1 MNDVVAPTEEPR
13 IQAFGP
19 EMEGTQGTGPDESSE
34 VKKLRLREIEQRAEA
49 STDPDEKIAS
59 WVQIGAEVDR
69 EFNAGGAVD
78 AGLLA
83 RILKRTALE
92 WPGGAPKW
100 IERVVRGVENP
111 RECLAALISALNQEG
126 IEAPIAEQLAQALSE
141 AAPDR
146 KSMIEVLEVYGD
158 VLERR
163 LSEPL
168 RAAVKFREAAEHCAP
183 DEIEETI
190 RLLERARAANPRDAE
205 LELRLVDLHARA
217 LDFKSLRLAV
227 RRLAELRPDPSEL
240 SSLLLSLEPAA
251 IAAGAP
257 EGYASIVDELLP
269 ELVSKDSARA
279 RALGA
284 AKARVLLAS
293 KRAEE
298 AASIYEELIETYA
311 DDEDVRA
318 YVGLLELPAAPEWWR
333 REKRRWLFEW
343 RAATTADPVSVMM
356 HWARVEE
363 REFEDSGAA
372 LRTLERA
379 LEQAPLRS
387 DTLLAL
393 SRLKLLSGDTAGG
406 LEVLARLRS
415 AEGPS
420 RVPLAE
426 LELAR
431 ELIAAGRAPIAFDVV
446 ASVLGHDSSNARA
459 RELALELVARPETCV
474 RAAELVLESAS
485 ATSPAARALSLGAL
499 LETTEPL
506 SKLDSAPSELGA
518 LRQGWLT
525 QALKVDA
532 GAETLAVLERAA
544 SGLGRDP
551 DAWQVIEERAL
562 ERGDPLSLV
571 RAYERALASADDAPT
586 VEWLVKRLIRV
597 VEQHLSDPRA
607 LTTGLLRV
615 LTVQPDAR
623 WAFDRVKLSLSLER
637 RWEDLFPL
645 YERMIAA
652 EKDQGERAALLDE
665 AAVAARDVASDPE
678 RAMRFWEEYLT
689 LRPRDGRVD
698 VALER
703 LYERQRRLDKLSEHL
718 LRRESSLSGAE
729 LVRLRER
736 IAGLELETG
745 DGRGALAVLED
756 LLKLGDPSESALAL
770 LERVLSLE
778 LPEGAPAE
786 AVEAQRQ
793 AAKRAARLL
802 HKEYLTRS
810 ELGSA
815 ARVLSE
821 ELSRASDETERVR
834 LLRELYD
841 LSEQRGDGRA
851 SFDALGQLLL
861 AEPDVL
867 KHKGRLADLAV
878 EIGAL
883 GELSELEVQAAG
895 RVSEEARFVELL
907 RDAARIELGLG
918 NVERAIA
925 LEQRVLDDA
934 RTPEHQLAAA
944 RALERL
950 FAEAARHEARYAML
964 ERLAQLEPASERK
977 REVLL
982 ESARVALDDIGDPIR
997 AAVAFRSLLD
1007 ETPGDAQLLDGWVRA
1022 LTQTEHHAELV
1033 QALRARADATSDLAL
1048 AREDLGC
1055 AARLQADKLGNPEGA
1070 IESWRA
1076 IRSRF
1081 GRDAESFEALSA
1093 LLESRGRWHELA
1105 ELIADEAES
1114 GRGHG
1119 LLLTRLAEVHAAHTG
1134 DLRAALSAYRRA
1146 GELDRAAELLCET
1159 PSLLSDDPSS
1169 VLELASE
1176 LVKKGRLSRA
1186 ERVLVK
1192 QLSHYGQRRPKEAAL
1207 VHVAL
1212 SDVLCRADRQSEG
1225 LAELVLAAERHP
1237 SNAAVLSALGALAFE
1252 RGELERAEQSYQALL
1267 VLIPHYPEAAKVS
1280 ARAELYLALSELSR
1294 RRDEPEK
1301 ADDQIEWAF
1310 EAALG
1315 SETEAVALERGLL
1328 RREWHPLL
1336 ERAIRARLERST
1348 EAEQRLDALADLVEA
1363 RGRAGGVDAALR
1375 EQAKRLGSELEPELL
1390 GRSEGA
1396 RAACQRLIAVYD
1408 ALPEPEL
1415 ALSLVER
1422 LLSRSGDADS
1432 LELELELARRLLALP
1447 SRAEEGGER
1456 LWALVRR
1463 DARCAEAAEVL
1474 AGSPAGRGRLD
1485 ELVSLLDD
1493 HATLAAAEGRAA
1505 DAKALRW
1512 RIARVLSKAGRR
1524 EDALHAY
1531 LPLTDD
1537 EVYKHDARRRALE
1550 LLEEL
1555 EAPPEDLADAVDAL
1569 LAVSE
1574 GPESAELAARLVALA
1589 EELGDA
1595 EYLER
1600 GLERGFSADP
1610 GRADLRERLLEVLD
1624 QRGEWVRVR
1633 DVLER
1638 AIERAPEPELVLRLA
1653 DAHLQTGAPDRAL
1666 DLLDTVGLRVAP
1678 ARAVRRRRA
1687 ATLEAAGRTEEAL
1700 EELLQLNQTYG
1711 DASEEIGS
1719 AIRRTRIWA
1728 DSERWALAA
1737 IETSS
1742 ASDQHELDEIVAHW
1756 VERGAHSAALL
1767 WQLGELSKRAGD
1779 PARAAT
1785 VYRRLGDIEQG
1796 DQRYLA
1802 LVALSQSLEA
1812 SGDSDAAVRV
1822 LENALGR
1829 TPDVAE
1835 LHTAL
1840 YELCGRRGERSK
1852 QARLLLDR
1860 ALRAEPRERQTLL
1873 YEAAEFL
1880 SGEGAHEEALEALS
1894 RLEALEPDHLDGT
1907 VLKARVLRR
1916 LGRISEAFSLIQRVV
1931 HGESRPRGRPMARA
1945 FRELAEIH
1953 LAVDELCEAYQA
1965 LSSAYQ
1971 LDRADTDTAWVF
1983 GMLAFELDQNES
1995 AAAALR
2001 AFLTLREHG
2010 AERKAD
2016 PRVASAYARL
2026 ACIEQDRGQTASA
2039 RRLLSL
2045 AVQAEPHNA
2054 EVQRLLAALGSA

>member
-1 MNDVVAPTEEPR
+1 MNDVVVPAEEPR
-13 IQAFGP
+13 IQSFESA
-19 EMEGTQGTGPDESSE
+19 MEGKQGTGPDQSSE
-34 VKKLRLREIEQRAEA
+34 VKRLRLRELEERAEA
-49 STDPDEKIAS
+49 SADPDEKIAS
-59 WVQIGAEVDR
+59 WVQLGAEIDR
-69 EFNAGGAVD
+69 ELNAGGAVE
-78 AGLLA
+78 AALLA
-83 RILKRTALE
+83 RLLKRTVLE

-100 IERVVRGVENP
+100 IERAVRGIENP
-111 RECLAALISALNQEG
+111 RDCLSALIAALNQDG
-126 IEAPIAEQLAQALSE
+126 IEGPIAEQIAQALSE

-163 LSEPL
+163 LSEPE

-183 DEIEETI
+183 DELGETI
-190 RLLERARAANPRDAE
+190 RLLERARAANPRDPE

-227 RRLAELRPDPSEL
+227 RRLAELRPDPGEL

-251 IAAGAP
+251 IAAAAP
-257 EGYASIVDELLP
+257 EGYASIIDELLP
-269 ELVSKDSARA
+269 ELVSRDATRA
-279 RALGA
+279 RLLGA

-293 KRAEE
+293 KRLEA
-298 AASIYEELIETYA
+298 AASIYEELIETHA
-311 DDEDVRA
+311 NDEDVRA
-318 YVGLLELPAAPEWWR
+318 YVGLLELPATPEWR

-363 REFEDSGAA
+363 REFEDSAAA

-387 DTLLAL
+387 DTLLSL
-393 SRLKLLSGDTAGG
+393 SRLKFLSGDTAGG
-406 LEVLARLRS
+406 LSALERLRT
-415 AEGPS
+415 AEGANREPS
-420 RVPLAE
+420 AE

-431 ELIAAGRAPIAFDVV
+431 ELLARGHAPVALDVV
-446 ASVLGHDSSNARA
+446 ASVLGQGSQNTSA
-459 RELALELVARPETCV
+459 RELALELVARPETSV

-485 ATSPAARALSLGAL
+485 AIGPTERALALGAL

-506 SKLDSAPSELGA
+506 SKLDAAPGELVA
-518 LRQGWLT
+518 LRQGWLD
-525 QALKVDA
+525 QALAADA
-532 GAETLAVLERAA
+532 GAETSRVLERAA
-544 SGLGRDP
+544 SALGRDA
-551 DAWQVIEERAL
+551 DAWQAIEERAL
-562 ERGDPLSLV
+562 DRGEPLSLV
-571 RAYERALASADDAPT
+571 RAYERALASAEDVST

-607 LTTGLLRV
+607 LTTGLLRM

-637 RWEDLFPL
+637 RWDVLFPL

-652 EKDQGERAALLDE
+652 EKDPGERAALLDE
-665 AAVAARDVASDPE
+665 AAVAARDVAGEPE
-678 RAMRFWEEYLT
+678 RAMRFWEEYST

-718 LRRESSLSGAE
+718 SRRESSLSGAE

-736 IAGLELETG
+736 IAGLELEMG
-745 DGRGALAVLED
+745 DGPGALAVLED
-756 LLKLGDPSESALAL
+756 LLKLGNPSESALGL

-778 LPEGAPAE
+778 LPADAPSE
-786 AVEAQRQ
+786 AVEAQQ
-793 AAKRAARLL
+793 KAARRAARLL
-802 HKEYLTRS
+802 HKEYLGRA
-810 ELGSA
+810 ELAAA
-815 ARVLSE
+815 ARALAE
-821 ELSRASDETERVR
+821 ELSRVTDEAERVR
-834 LLRELYD
+834 LLRESYD
-841 LSEQRGDGRA
+841 LSEQRRDGRA
-851 SFDALGQLLL
+851 SFDALGQLFL
-861 AEPDVL
+861 AEPEVQ
-867 KHKGRLADLAV
+867 KHRHRLADLAI
-878 EIGAL
+878 ELGAL
-883 GELSELEVQAAG
+883 AELSELEVQAAA
-895 RVSEEARFVELL
+895 RVSDEALFVDLL

-918 NVERAIA
+918 NAERAIA

-934 RTPEHQLAAA
+934 KAPEHQLVAA

-950 FAEAARHEARYAML
+950 FAEAARHEARYATL
-964 ERLAQLEPASERK
+964 QRLAELEPDPERK
-977 REVLL
+977 RRVLV

-997 AAVAFRSLLD
+997 AAVAFRSVLD
-1007 ETPGDAQLLDGWVRA
+1007 ESPGDAQVLDGWVRA

-1033 QALRARADATSDLAL
+1033 QALSARAEATDDAAL
-1048 AREDLGC
+1048 AREDLGY
-1055 AARLQADKLGNPEGA
+1055 AARLQADQLENPEGA

-1081 GRDAESFEALSA
+1081 GRDSESFEALSA
-1093 LLESRGRWHELA
+1093 LLESRGRFQELA

-1119 LLLTRLAEVHAAHTG
+1119 LLFTRLAEVHAAHTG
-1134 DLRAALSAYRRA
+1134 DLAAALSAYRRA
-1146 GELDRAAELLCET
+1146 GELDRAADLLCET
-1159 PSLLSDDPSS
+1159 PSLLTDDPLP
-1169 VLELASE
+1169 VLELVAE
-1176 LVKKGRLSRA
+1176 LVKKERLLRA
-1186 ERVLVK
+1186 ERVLRK
-1192 QLSHYGQRRPKEAAL
+1192 QLAHYGQRRPKEAAS

-1212 SDVLCRADRQSEG
+1212 SDVLCRAERQSEA
-1225 LAELVLAAERHP
+1225 LAELVGAAERHP
-1237 SNAAVLSALGALAFE
+1237 SNAAVLSALGRLSFE
-1252 RGELERAEQSYQALL
+1252 RGELARAEQSYQALL
-1267 VLIPHYPEAAKVS
+1267 VLIPHYPDAAKVS

-1294 RRDEPEK
+1294 RRGEFEK
-1301 ADDQIEWAF
+1301 ADDQLEWAF

-1315 SETEAVALERGLL
+1315 SDTEARALERGLL

-1336 ERAIRARLERST
+1336 ERAIVARLERST
-1348 EAEQRLDALADLVEA
+1348 RAEQRLDALVDLVEA
-1363 RGRAGGVDAALR
+1363 RRRAGGLDEALKQ
-1375 EQAKRLGSELEPELL
+1375 QARSLGRELEPELL
-1390 GRSEGA
+1390 SLSEGV

-1422 LLSRSGDADS
+1422 LLSNSAEAER
-1432 LELELELARRLLALP
+1432 LELELELGRRLLALP
-1447 SRAEEGGER
+1447 ARADEGGER
-1456 LWALVRR
+1456 LWALVRA
-1463 DARCAEAAEVL
+1463 DARCAEAAELL

-1512 RIARVLSKAGRR
+1512 RIARVLSTAGRK

-1537 EVYKHDARRRALE
+1537 EAYKQDARRRALE

-1555 EAPPEDLADAVDAL
+1555 GAPPEDLADAVDAL
-1569 LAVSE
+1569 LAVSD
-1574 GPESAELAARLVALA
+1574 GPEVSELAARLVALA
-1589 EELGDA
+1589 DELGDS

-1600 GLERGFSADP
+1600 GLEHGFSADP
-1610 GRADLRERLLEVLD
+1610 ARADLRERLLEVLD
-1624 QRGEWVRVR
+1624 QRGEWLRLR

-1700 EELLQLNQTYG
+1700 EELVELNQTYG

-1719 AIRRTRIWA
+1719 AIRRTRIWT

-1737 IETSS
+1737 IEASS
-1742 ASDQHELDEIVAHW
+1742 ASGNQQELDEIVAHW

-1767 WQLGELSKRAGD
+1767 WQLGEQSRRAG
-1779 PARAAT
+1779 AHTRAAT
-1785 VYRRLGDIEQG
+1785 VYRRLADIEQG

-1802 LVALSQSLEA
+1802 LVSLSRSLEA
-1812 SGDSDAAVRV
+1812 AGDSDAAVRV
-1822 LENALGR
+1822 LENALSR

-1860 ALRAEPRERQTLL
+1860 ALLAEPRERVRLL
-1873 YEAAEFL
+1873 YEAADFL

-1894 RLEALEPDHLDGT
+1894 RLEGHEPEHLDGA

-1916 LGRISEAFSLIQRVV
+1916 LGRASEALALMQRIVQ
-1931 HGESRPRGRPMARA
+1931 GEARPRGRPMARP

-1953 LAVDELCEAYQA
+1953 LAADELCEAYQA
-1965 LSSAYQ
+1965 LASAYQ
-1971 LDRADTDTAWVF
+1971 LDRSDTDTAWVF
-1983 GMLAFELDQNES
+1983 GMLAFELDQSES

-2010 AERKAD
+2010 PERKAD
-2016 PRVASAYARL
+2016 PRVATAYVRL
-2026 ACIEQDRGQTASA
+2026 ACIEQDRGQLASA

-2045 AVQAEPHNA
+2045 AAQSEPNDV
-2054 EVQRLLAALGSA
+2054 EIRRLLAALGSP